1 MMIFF
6 YKYFV
11 IPKIIDVFAGI
22 SKIYYQNRNK
32 VFLFVFL
39 LFVVELIHFD
49 G

>member
-22 SKIYYQNRNK
+22 SKIYYKIGIRS
-32 VFLFVFL
+32 FVCF
-39 LFVVELIHFD
+39 FVVVCCRVNTS
-49 G
+49 

>member
-39 LFVVELIHFD
+39 WFVVELIHFD